1 MSYFLFSLTLYQT
14 TQQWLV
20 GQSSVLHRNYC
31 LVSENVIENI
41 CIHKSETGRQHK
53 ITRQNIQVHRQTN
66 TWIKKRE
73 LNAFLVFITRQ
84 WEFYESCSLLSFPGK
99 VCSLRS
105 WNKSDGRLREKANA
119 NDFHERFRSRGNDEL
134 GKREAPRKCPPA
146 ESRRWRGK
154 ELLIAERRRLRLRFK
169 KITRPKWNGNKLYK
183 TQHWNWNLNPRH
195 HMRPPPPPPGCFP
208 SHDEPVIRSGLHFT
222 SRPQWIIITK
232 ESGCLVY
239 GADACLFN
247 PPWGKWTECLTERK
261 R

>member
-1 MSYFLFSLTLYQT
+1 M
-14 TQQWLV
+14 
-20 GQSSVLHRNYC
+20 N
-31 LVSENVIENI
+31 
-41 CIHKSETGRQHK
+41 
-53 ITRQNIQVHRQTN
+53 
-66 TWIKKRE
+66 KKRE
-73 LNAFLVFITRQ
+73 LNVFLVFITQQ

-154 ELLIAERRRLRLRFK
+154 ELLIAERRRLQLRFK

-195 HMRPPPPPPGCFP
+195 HMRPPPPGYFP

-232 ESGCLVY
+232 ESGCLLY

-247 PPWGKWTECLTERK
+247 PPWGNGQSVWLNGSASKTLPNASSVSLLLCCQPLSSAPPDVSK
-261 R
+261 MS